1 MQVVSTQW
9 IRNAVRTSGV
19 AVQSVER
26 PVTRDGGTTCANEV
40 YVETSLHRRI
50 VEWFKHG
57 CDPAILIV
65 SGLAGIGK
73 TYTLRFI
80 STLFP
85 ERTFYFI
92 PATWGQNLE
101 NLLGYWELKDGQ
113 TRFVPGDLLTGLT
126 TPNAIIVLDD
136 AHCVA
141 TDLQLL
147 NGLGDSSREFVCTAL
162 GRKLAIAPGVRLVL
176 LANAAPAGLPP
187 WEAQKWEIPIQIR
200 DRSAMLEMSAGL
212 SREDETKI
220 LERYWPSAQ
229 PREAM
234 QALLE
239 LAWNLRSNQVLESYA
254 PSIRALIIAAVL
266 LRDGRGLAEAYGEA
280 IANKYVNAEERAAAT
295 EAFNA
300 KFGPTDK
307 GSSQPVPQ

>member
-1 MQVVSTQW
+1 MQIVSTQW
-9 IRNAVRTSGV
+9 IQNAVRTSGV
-19 AVQSVER
+19 AVQSAER

-92 PATWGQNLE
+92 PATFGQNLE

-136 AHCVA
+136 AHCVSA
-141 TDLQLL
+141 DLQLL
-147 NGLGDSSREFVCTAL
+147 NGLGDCSREFVCTAL

-176 LANAAPAGLPP
+176 LANAAPSGLPP
-187 WEAQKWEIPIQIR
+187 WEAQKWEIPVQIR

-234 QALLE
+234 LGLLE

-254 PSIRALIIAAVL
+254 PSIRSLIIAAVL

-280 IANKYVNAEERAAAT
+280 IANKYVNAAERAAAI
-295 EAFNA
+295 EAFSA

-307 GSSQPVPQ
+307 GASQPVPQ